1 MSARIVL
8 VYDDRRY
15 LEAAAS
21 ALKEGGYDIAAFTN
35 PMIALRAFD
44 GPPTV
49 DLLVTRVAFNR
60 GTIHGIAL
68 ARMAKVKC
76 LDIRIL
82 FIDLPERQK
91 HTDGIGAFIALP
103 VEVPDLIRAIERL
116 PGNPGDTAF

>member
-1 MSARIVL
+1 VSARIVL
-8 VYDDRRY
+8 VHDDRRY

-21 ALKEGGYDIAAFTN
+21 ALKVGGYDIAAFTN
-35 PMIALRAFD
+35 PMAALKALDGDRA
-44 GPPTV
+44 V
-49 DLLVTRVAFNR
+49 DLLVTRVAFER

-82 FIDLPERQK
+82 FIDLPEKQE
-91 HTDGIGAFIALP
+91 HTDGIGAFVALP

-116 PGNPGDTAF
+116 PADPGDGSI